1 MSKSLRS
8 LQKSSPEMISLLSS
22 LKIDSSKAALLRKLT
37 QSSKVLG
44 VDLEKHDLY
53 QIHDSYLQH
62 IHHANPDVFRD
73 NQLPKKQHFYEDAY
87 LEIFKF
93 QLLYRGN
100 SKSRFWNVI
109 IISQNCN
116 FMRLA
121 GGNISFWEINRF

>member
-1 MSKSLRS
+1 MNKSLRS
-8 LQKSSPEMISLLSS
+8 LQKSSPEMISLLNS
-22 LKIDSSKAALLRKLT
+22 LKIDSSEVALFRKLT

-62 IHHANPDVFRD
+62 IKYANPDVFRD

-100 SKSRFWNVI
+100 SKI
-109 IISQNCN
+109 AI
-116 FMRLA
+116 L
-121 GGNISFWEINRF
+121 